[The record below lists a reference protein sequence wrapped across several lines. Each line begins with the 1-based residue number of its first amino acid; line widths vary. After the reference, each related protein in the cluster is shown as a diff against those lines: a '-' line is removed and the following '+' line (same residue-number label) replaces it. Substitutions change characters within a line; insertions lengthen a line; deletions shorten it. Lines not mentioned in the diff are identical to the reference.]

1 MDKPSGEQSATE
13 ARIIQAAR
21 EEFLEKGLYG
31 ARMQDIAQRA
41 GINKALLHYYFRSKE
56 KLFTLILEE
65 SLHKFFPLVKETL
78 VMPLPLRQ
86 KLERLV
92 EIYLTNLT
100 AHPFL
105 PIFILSEAH
114 KNPELFPS
122 KLFEQNQFSEM
133 ILFAR
138 QIQEDMAAGRIQ
150 PMHPAHFIINL
161 LSLIVFPFLAKPMA
175 KFALNLDEGAYQV
188 ILSERKKYI
197 MEYIDHV
204 LLNDNKEHTS

>member
-1 MDKPSGEQSATE
+1 MDKPSGEQLDTE

-31 ARMQDIAQRA
+31 ARMQDIATRA

-56 KLFTLILEE
+56 KLFGLILEE
-65 SLHKFFPLVKETL
+65 SLRQFFPLVREVL

-92 EIYLTNLT
+92 EVYLANLT
-100 AHPFL
+100 ANPFL

-114 KNPELFPS
+114 KNPDLFPV

-133 ILFAR
+133 IVFGQ
-138 QIQEDMAAGRIQ
+138 QIRTEMEAGRIR
-150 PMHPAHFIINL
+150 PINPAQFIINL
-161 LSLIVFPFLAKPMA
+161 LSLVVFPFLAKPMA
-175 KFALNLDEGAYQV
+175 KFALNLDETAYQS
-188 ILSERKKYI
+188 ILSARKPYI

-204 LLNDNKEHTS
+204 LFADNQ